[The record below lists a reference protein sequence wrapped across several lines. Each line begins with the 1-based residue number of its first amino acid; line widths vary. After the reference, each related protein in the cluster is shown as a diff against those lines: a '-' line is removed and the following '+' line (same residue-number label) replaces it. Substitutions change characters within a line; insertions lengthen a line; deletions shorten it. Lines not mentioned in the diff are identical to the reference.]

1 MLFADLVRLNPTVLT
16 FLVIPAIAAAIIGRL
31 DSLLATL
38 AGGLLI
44 GVIESMATLAGPVAP
59 FRSAA
64 PFVVAALMLLWMQ
77 RHRRL
82 TFAGRD

>member
-1 MLFADLVRLNPTVLT
+1 
-16 FLVIPAIAAAIIGRL
+16 
-31 DSLLATL
+31 
-38 AGGLLI
+38 
-44 GVIESMATLAGPVAP
+44 MATLAGPVAP